1 VEYFI
6 LSRGQLSFS
15 EYPGGMQK
23 VSIESQPQ
31 SHSGASIKER
41 TMLGHPVG
49 LFVLFLTEM
58 WERFSYYG
66 MRSLLTLYMV
76 KYLFLQPDIG
86 KEILGFNAIRG
97 ALESVFGPLAT
108 QPLSSQIYGLYTA
121 FVYLTPFFGGMLA
134 DKIIGR
140 RRAVILGGV
149 LMAIGHFLMAIESAF
164 FPALLFLILG
174 NGAFKPNIST
184 QVGGLYRQGDSRRD
198 RAFTIFYMGVNT
210 GALLSPLVCGT
221 LGQKVGWHYGFG
233 AAGVGMVIG
242 LILYI
247 WGQRYLAHDSSD
259 KAISPVKTA
268 RSIAAYIFSIAAGL
282 IVLIIGLPYVVSMI
296 ARLGMSQQLTGA
308 IAVVVFGIILWRW
321 LRSLPVEDRRSVG
334 ALFILCFFNIFFWAV
349 YEQQGNTMQLWAD
362 HNTNWNLLGWNIPST
377 WFQSFNPIMIVLF
390 APVLNLFWARQA
402 RRRAEPSS
410 PAKMGIGCL
419 LLGVSYI
426 IMIIVSAGTAP
437 DQLRSIL
444 WLAGTTVVL
453 TIGELYLS
461 PIGLSFVTKVAPARM
476 VSMMMGV
483 WFLSSFFGN
492 YLSGYLG
499 TYWEKMP
506 KMSFFTMLTLIGV
519 LTGIILLVLSRPVGK
534 IVAKHEQNYE

>member
-1 VEYFI
+1 
-6 LSRGQLSFS
+6 
-15 EYPGGMQK
+15 

-31 SHSGASIKER
+31 SHSGASIKDR
-41 TMLGHPVG
+41 TMLGHPIG

-76 KYLFLQPDIG
+76 KYLFLQPDVG
-86 KEILGFNAIRG
+86 KEILGFNAIKG
-97 ALESVFGPLAT
+97 ALESVFGPLAA

-140 RRAVILGGV
+140 RRAVILGAI

-184 QVGGLYRQGDSRRD
+184 QVGGLYRQGDGRRD

-233 AAGVGMVIG
+233 AAGVGMIIG

-247 WGQRYLAHDSSD
+247 WGQRYLARDSSD
-259 KAISPVKTA
+259 VAISPAKAV
-268 RSIAAYIFSIAAGL
+268 RSIATYILSIAAGL
-282 IVLIIGLPYVVSMI
+282 VVLIIGLPYALSLM
-296 ARLGMSQQLTGA
+296 ARFLRFGLLAGA
-308 IAVVVFGIILWRW
+308 AVVFAVLLWRW
-321 LRSLPVEDRRSVG
+321 MRSLPEEDRKSVW
-334 ALFILCFFNIFFWAV
+334 ALFILCFFNILFWGV

-362 HNTNWNLLGWNIPST
+362 RNTNWNFLGLSIPST

-390 APVLNLFWARQA
+390 APVLNIFWAWQA

-410 PAKMGIGCL
+410 PTKMGIGCL
-419 LLGVSYI
+419 ILGISYV
-426 IMIIVSAGTAP
+426 IMIIASAGTAP
-437 DQLRSIL
+437 DERRSIL
-444 WLAGTTVVL
+444 WLLGTTLVL
-453 TIGELYLS
+453 TVGELYLS

-476 VSMMMGV
+476 VSMMMGI
-483 WFLSSFFGN
+483 WFLSNFFGN
-492 YLSGYLG
+492 YLSGFLG
-499 TYWEKMP
+499 TFWEKMP
-506 KMSFFTMLTLIGV
+506 KMSFFMMLTAMGV
-519 LTGIILLVLSRPVGK
+519 LAGVALLALSRAVGR
-534 IVAKHEQNYE
+534 ILAKHEQVAD